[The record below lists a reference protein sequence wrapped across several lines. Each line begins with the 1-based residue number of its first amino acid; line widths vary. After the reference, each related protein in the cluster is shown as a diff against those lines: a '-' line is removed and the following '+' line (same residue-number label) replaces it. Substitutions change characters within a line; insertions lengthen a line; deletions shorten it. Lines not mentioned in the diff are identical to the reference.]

1 MWHLV
6 SEYLLL
12 NADRLDIENIG
23 TFTAKTIPAQIDE
36 SNKRAYPAKR
46 IFEFTPQAEQ
56 TSESFI
62 EFVAQ
67 KSGKS
72 IDQAQ
77 KYIAQ
82 QIKNTIETKD
92 KNTKIDLPL
101 IGYLKTDEQGNLRL
115 IQTINYSLTPDNF
128 GFTDIPLPQ
137 QINKQTYRTKESK
150 TAKKTKTAKATQKTT
165 TKTKK
170 EKQNSASILKATLIT
185 LSIAAIIILI
195 FLFRVPI
202 INFTT
207 NTWNNL
213 THKQNKQQID
223 ISTNPEKNITQT
235 TQPQAENQTNLSQ
248 SGQNTNQ
255 TQPQTNIDNNTGQT
269 TQNNT
274 EQLLAQVDIK
284 AHIYLGPGYKNYY
297 LIAGSFTKLENANRF
312 KQQLIREGYPNAGIL
327 LNDPTK
333 KRVYISGYDSL
344 EQAIEAYK
352 QYKNRFPDRGIWLL
366 INSNSNDEN

>member
-1 MWHLV
+1 MWHFV
-6 SEYLLL
+6 SEFLLL

-36 SNKRAYPAKR
+36 NNKKAYPAKR
-46 IFEFTPQAEQ
+46 IFEFTPKAEQ
-56 TSESFI
+56 TSDSFI
-62 EFVAQ
+62 EFIAQ
-67 KSGKS
+67 KLGKS
-72 IDQAQ
+72 IDEAK
-77 KYIAQ
+77 KYLNQ
-82 QIKNTIETKD
+82 QIKNITES
-92 KNTKIDLPL
+92 KNKSTKIDLPL

-115 IQTINYSLTPDNF
+115 VQTINYSLTPDNF
-128 GFTDIPLPQ
+128 GFTDITMPQ
-137 QINKQTYRTKESK
+137 QINKQTTKIKEHK
-150 TAKKTKTAKATQKTT
+150 TTKKAKT
-165 TKTKK
+165 TKTTKK
-170 EKQNSASILKATLIT
+170 TAPKTEKTKQNSASLLKATLIT

-213 THKQNKQQID
+213 THKPNKHQID
-223 ISTNPEKNITQT
+223 ISTNPKKNIAQNTQT
-235 TQPQAENQTNLSQ
+235 QQVKQPTTQTDENSSQQQPQANSNN
-248 SGQNTNQ
+248 NT
-255 TQPQTNIDNNTGQT
+255 TSQPQQ
-269 TQNNT
+269 NT
-274 EQLLAQVDIK
+274 EQLLQQVDIK

-297 LIAGSFTKLENANRF
+297 LIVGSFTKLENANRF
-312 KQQLIREGYPNAGIL
+312 KQQLISEGYTNAGIL

-352 QYKNRFPDRGIWLL
+352 QYKNRYPDRGIWLL